1 MNPPPRSAL
10 YLRAL
15 YLRVLYLRVLYLRAL
30 YLRAQ
35 HPGPAGHVGC

>member
-10 YLRAL
+10 YPRAL